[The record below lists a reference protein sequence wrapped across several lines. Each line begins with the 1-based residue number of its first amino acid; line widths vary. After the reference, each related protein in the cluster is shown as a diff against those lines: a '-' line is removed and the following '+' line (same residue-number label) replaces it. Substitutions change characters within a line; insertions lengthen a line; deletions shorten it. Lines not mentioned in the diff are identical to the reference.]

1 MRNSS
6 RDIGITKGT
15 LMHKIIDLLIK
26 NGIIQESKLEAFIAK
41 YTEEKLSIRNLIK
54 VRIINENEMEK
65 VLLREIRIE
74 AIELSDLEGIVGI
87 DTTALLKRMAK
98 ELDIDYIE
106 IKESEIDYKL
116 VKRLP
121 LKQLLRFNAL
131 PLYSEDDK
139 VTVAFANPY
148 DYEAKGAIERFFH
161 GKMMVVT
168 LARKE
173 VIHQILG
180 QLNIVEKVEVF
191 SEDIKQDLEHG
202 GAESSSD
209 ESPAVLQLIELI
221 LESAIEKG
229 TSDIHIEATEN
240 YCLVRY
246 RIDGMLQE
254 TFRMEKSIFSP
265 LASRMKLL
273 SNLDIAEKRKPQ
285 DGRFTQIVKGHIF
298 DFRVSTLP
306 TLFGESIVMRIL
318 DKSKALV
325 QLEDAGMNPISYK
338 KFING
343 IHAPY
348 GIVLV
353 TGPTGSGKT
362 TTLYGALNEIIN
374 VKDKTITVE
383 DPVEYQME
391 GIQQVQINE
400 NAGLSFPAAL
410 RSILRQDPDKIMIGE
425 IRDQETLRI
434 AIQAALTGHLV
445 LSTLHTNSAVAAIGR
460 MLDMGIEEYLISGA
474 LVAIQGQRLV
484 RKICQS
490 CKEEVTPDSTVLNDL
505 AKYLP
510 ANPKFYKG
518 KGCAVCGNS
527 GYSGR
532 EMISEV
538 LTVSEALSTMVAN
551 GATKEQLLA
560 QANEEGFYSMFQDG
574 VQKALEGK
582 TTIEEVVR
590 VARS

>member
-1 MRNSS
+1 MN
-6 RDIGITKGT
+6 
-15 LMHKIIDLLIK
+15 KIIDLLIR
-26 NGIIQESKLEAFIAK
+26 NEIISEAKLEAFIEK
-41 YTEEKLSIRNLIK
+41 FGEEKLSILNLIK
-54 VRIINENEMEK
+54 VRIINEEKMEK
-65 VLLREIRIE
+65 SLLQEIRLQNIE
-74 AIELSDLEGIVGI
+74 INDLEGIHGI

-98 ELDIDYIE
+98 ELDIDYME
-106 IKESEIDYKL
+106 VNESDIDFKL

-121 LKQLLRFNAL
+121 LKQLLRYNVL
-131 PLYSEDDK
+131 PLYAEDNE
-139 VTVAFANPY
+139 VTVAFANPN
-148 DYEAKGAIERFFH
+148 DYEAKGAVERFFR
-161 GKMMVVT
+161 GKMMKVV
-168 LARKE
+168 LVRKE
-173 VIHQILG
+173 IIHQVLS
-180 QLNIVEKVEVF
+180 QLNVVEKVEEF
-191 SEDIKQDLEHG
+191 SESIKEDLEHG
-202 GAESSSD
+202 GAD
-209 ESPAVLQLIELI
+209 MTKTDDSPAVLQLIELI
-221 LESAIEKG
+221 LETAIEKG

-306 TLFGESIVMRIL
+306 TMFGESIVMRIL

-338 KFING
+338 KFIQG
-343 IHAPY
+343 IHSPY

-445 LSTLHTNSAVAAIGR
+445 LSTLHTNSAIAAIGR

-474 LVAIQGQRLV
+474 LVAIQGQRLI

-490 CKEEVTPDSTVLNDL
+490 CKEEVKPDLTVLEDL
-505 AKYLP
+505 AEYLP
-510 ANPKFYKG
+510 KDPKFYKG
-518 KGCAVCGNS
+518 KGCAVCGGS
-527 GYSGR
+527 GYVGR

-538 LTVSEALSTMVAN
+538 LTVSEKLSTMIAN
-551 GATKEQLLA
+551 GATKEQLTE
-560 QANEEGFYSMFQDG
+560 QANKEGFFSMFQDG
-574 VQKALEGK
+574 IQKALQGK

>member
-1 MRNSS
+1 
-6 RDIGITKGT
+6 
-15 LMHKIIDLLIK
+15 MHKIINLLVK
-26 NGIIQESKLEAFIAK
+26 NEVISEPKLEAFIEK
-41 YTEEKLSIRNLIK
+41 YSEDKLSILNLIK
-54 VRIINENEMEK
+54 VRIINEDEMEK
-65 VLLREIRIE
+65 TLLQEIRLETIE
-74 AIELSDLEGIVGI
+74 INDLEGIQGI
-87 DTTALLKRMAK
+87 DTTVLLKRMAK
-98 ELDIDYIE
+98 EL
-106 IKESEIDYKL
+106 EIDYMEVNESDIDFKL

-121 LKQLLRFNAL
+121 LKQLVRYNVL
-131 PLYSEDDK
+131 PLYVEDNE
-139 VTVAFANPY
+139 VTVAFANPNN
-148 DYEAKGAIERFFH
+148 YEAKGAVERFFR
-161 GKMMVVT
+161 GKMMKVV
-168 LARKE
+168 LVRKE
-173 VIHQILG
+173 IIHQVLS
-180 QLNIVEKVEVF
+180 QLNVVEKVEEF
-191 SEDIKQDLEHG
+191 SESIKEDLEHG
-202 GAESSSD
+202 GAD
-209 ESPAVLQLIELI
+209 VAKTDASPAVLQLIELI
-221 LESAIEKG
+221 LETAIEKG

-254 TFRMEKSIFSP
+254 TFRMEKNIFSP

-306 TLFGESIVMRIL
+306 TMFGESIVMRIL

-338 KFING
+338 KFIDG
-343 IHAPY
+343 IYSPY

-445 LSTLHTNSAVAAIGR
+445 LSTLHTNSSIAAIGR

-474 LVAIQGQRLV
+474 LVAIQGQRLI

-490 CKEEVTPDSTVLNDL
+490 CKEEVQPDSTVLEDL
-505 AKYLP
+505 AVHLP
-510 ANPKFYKG
+510 KNPKFYKG
-518 KGCAVCGNS
+518 KGCAVCGGS
-527 GYSGR
+527 GYVGR

-538 LTVSEALSTMVAN
+538 LTVSETLSTMIAN
-551 GATKEQLLA
+551 GATKEQLTE
-560 QANEEGFYSMFQDG
+560 QANKEGFFSMFKDG
-574 VQKALEGK
+574 IQKALQGK

>member
-1 MRNSS
+1 MN
-6 RDIGITKGT
+6 
-15 LMHKIIDLLIK
+15 KIIDLLIK
-26 NGIIQESKLEAFIAK
+26 HGVIDESKLQLFLNK
-41 YTEEKLSIRNLIK
+41 YGESKLSILNLIK
-54 VRIINENEMEK
+54 VRIIEEDAMER
-65 VLLREIRIE
+65 VLIQEIRLRSIE
-74 AIELSDLEGIVGI
+74 MSELEGISGI
-87 DTTALLKRMAK
+87 NTTTLLKRMAK
-98 ELDIDYIE
+98 DLDIEYIE
-106 IKESEIDYKL
+106 INESEIDFKL
-116 VKRLP
+116 IKRLP
-121 LKQLLRFNAL
+121 LKQLTRFDAL
-131 PLYSEDDK
+131 PLYVEDEK

-148 DYEAKGAIERFFH
+148 DFEAKGAIERFFH
-161 GKMMVVT
+161 GKIMVIA

-173 VIHQILG
+173 VIQKILA
-180 QLNIVEKVEVF
+180 QLNVHEKVEKF
-191 SEDIKQDLEHG
+191 SVDIKQDLEKG
-202 GAESSSD
+202 GNENSND

-221 LESAIEKG
+221 LSSAIEKG
-229 TSDIHIEATEN
+229 VSDIHIEATEH

-254 TFRMEKSIFSP
+254 SFRMEKVIFSP

-285 DGRFTQIVKGHIF
+285 DGRFAKVIKGHIF

-318 DKSKALV
+318 DKSKSMV
-325 QLEDAGMNPISYK
+325 RLEDSGMNEISYK
-338 KFING
+338 KFLKA

-362 TTLYGALNEIIN
+362 TTLYGALNEIRD

-383 DPVEYQME
+383 DPVEYQMD
-391 GIQQVQINE
+391 GIQQVQINQ
-400 NAGLSFPAAL
+400 NAGLGFSQAL

-445 LSTLHTNSAVAAIGR
+445 LSTLHTNSAIAAIGR

-484 RKICQS
+484 RKLCQN
-490 CKEEVTPDSTVLNDL
+490 CKEEVQAEATVLSDL
-505 AKYLP
+505 ADYLP
-510 ANPKFYKG
+510 KNPKFYKG
-518 KGCAVCGNS
+518 KGCIVCNYS
-527 GYSGR
+527 GYIGR

-538 LTVSEALSTMVAN
+538 LVVSETLSSMIAN
-551 GATKEQLLA
+551 GASKEKLTE
-560 QANEEGFYSMFQDG
+560 QAVKEGFFSMFQDG
-574 VQKALEGK
+574 IQKALQGK

-590 VARS
+590 VARL

>member
-1 MRNSS
+1 
-6 RDIGITKGT
+6 
-15 LMHKIIDLLIK
+15 MHKIINILVK
-26 NGIIQESKLEAFIAK
+26 NEIIDEKKLEAFIEK
-41 YTEEKLSIRNLIK
+41 YTEDKLSILNLIK
-54 VRIINENEMEK
+54 VRIINEEEMEK
-65 VLLREIRIE
+65 TLLQEIRLQSIE
-74 AIELSDLEGIVGI
+74 MNDLEGIQGI
-87 DTTALLKRMAK
+87 DTTVLLKRMAK
-98 ELDIDYIE
+98 ELEIEYMEVNESDIDF
-106 IKESEIDYKL
+106 KL

-121 LKQLLRFNAL
+121 LKQLVRYNVL
-131 PLYSEDDK
+131 PLYMEDNE
-139 VTVAFANPY
+139 VTVAFANPN
-148 DYEAKGAIERFFH
+148 DYEAKGAVERFFR
-161 GKMMVVT
+161 GKMMKVV
-168 LARKE
+168 LVRKE
-173 VIHQILG
+173 IIHQVLS
-180 QLNIVEKVEVF
+180 QLNVAEKVEVF
-191 SEDIKQDLEHG
+191 SESIKEDLEHG
-202 GAESSSD
+202 GSEAQSN

-221 LESAIEKG
+221 LSSAIEKG

-254 TFRMEKSIFSP
+254 NFRMEKSIFSP

-285 DGRFTQIVKGHIF
+285 DGRFTQIVNGHIF

-306 TLFGESIVMRIL
+306 TMFGESIVMRIL

-338 KFING
+338 KFISG
-343 IHAPY
+343 IHSPY

-391 GIQQVQINE
+391 GIQQVQINA
-400 NAGLSFPAAL
+400 NAGLDFPAAL

-445 LSTLHTNSAVAAIGR
+445 LSTLHTNSAIAAIGR

-474 LVAIQGQRLV
+474 LVAIQGQRLI

-490 CKEEVTPDSTVLNDL
+490 CKEEVEPDSTVLEDL
-505 AKYLP
+505 AVHLP
-510 ANPKFYKG
+510 KNPKFYKG
-518 KGCAVCGNS
+518 KGCAVCGGS
-527 GYSGR
+527 GYVGR

-538 LTVSEALSTMVAN
+538 LTVSETLSTMIAN
-551 GATKEQLLA
+551 GATKEQLTE
-560 QANEEGFYSMFQDG
+560 QAVKEGFFSMFQDG
-574 VQKALEGK
+574 IQKALQGK
-582 TTIEEVVR
+582 TTIEEIVR
-590 VARS
+590 VSRS

>member
-1 MRNSS
+1 
-6 RDIGITKGT
+6 
-15 LMHKIIDLLIK
+15 MHKIINLLVK
-26 NGIIQESKLEAFIAK
+26 NEVISEPKLEAFIEK
-41 YTEEKLSIRNLIK
+41 YSEDKLSILNLIK
-54 VRIINENEMEK
+54 VRIINEDEMEK
-65 VLLREIRIE
+65 TLLQEIRLETIE
-74 AIELSDLEGIVGI
+74 INDLEGIQGI
-87 DTTALLKRMAK
+87 DTTVLLKRMAK
-98 ELDIDYIE
+98 EL
-106 IKESEIDYKL
+106 EIDYMEVNESDIDFKL

-121 LKQLLRFNAL
+121 LKQLVRYNVL
-131 PLYSEDDK
+131 PLYVEDNE
-139 VTVAFANPY
+139 VTVAFANPNN
-148 DYEAKGAIERFFH
+148 YEAKGAVERFFR
-161 GKMMVVT
+161 GKMMKVV
-168 LARKE
+168 LVRKE
-173 VIHQILG
+173 IIHQVLS
-180 QLNIVEKVEVF
+180 QLNVVEKVEEF
-191 SEDIKQDLEHG
+191 SESIKEDLEHG
-202 GAESSSD
+202 GAD
-209 ESPAVLQLIELI
+209 VAKTDASPAVLQLIELI
-221 LESAIEKG
+221 LETAIEKG

-254 TFRMEKSIFSP
+254 TFRMEKNIFSP

-306 TLFGESIVMRIL
+306 TMFGESIVMRIL

-338 KFING
+338 KFIDG
-343 IHAPY
+343 IHSPY

-445 LSTLHTNSAVAAIGR
+445 LSTLHTNSSIAAIGR

-474 LVAIQGQRLV
+474 LVAIQGQRLI

-490 CKEEVTPDSTVLNDL
+490 CKEEVQPDSTVLEDL
-505 AKYLP
+505 AVHLP
-510 ANPKFYKG
+510 KNPKFYKG
-518 KGCAVCGNS
+518 KGCAVCGGS
-527 GYSGR
+527 GYVGR

-538 LTVSEALSTMVAN
+538 LTVSETLSTMIAN
-551 GATKEQLLA
+551 GATKEQLTE
-560 QANEEGFYSMFQDG
+560 QANKEGFFSMFKDG
-574 VQKALEGK
+574 IQKALQGK

>member
-1 MRNSS
+1 
-6 RDIGITKGT
+6 
-15 LMHKIIDLLIK
+15 MHKIINILVK
-26 NGIIQESKLEAFIAK
+26 NEIIDEKKLEAFIEK
-41 YTEEKLSIRNLIK
+41 YTEDKLSILNLIK
-54 VRIINENEMEK
+54 VRIINEEEMEK
-65 VLLREIRIE
+65 TLLQEIRLQSIE
-74 AIELSDLEGIVGI
+74 MNDLEGIQGI
-87 DTTALLKRMAK
+87 DTTVLLKRMAK
-98 ELDIDYIE
+98 ELEIEYMEVNESDIDF
-106 IKESEIDYKL
+106 KL

-121 LKQLLRFNAL
+121 LKQLVRYNVL
-131 PLYSEDDK
+131 PLYMEDNE
-139 VTVAFANPY
+139 VTVAFANPN
-148 DYEAKGAIERFFH
+148 DYEAKGAVERFFR
-161 GKMMVVT
+161 GKMMKVV
-168 LARKE
+168 LVRKE
-173 VIHQILG
+173 IIHQVLS
-180 QLNIVEKVEVF
+180 QLDVAEKVEVF
-191 SEDIKQDLEHG
+191 SESIKEDLEHG
-202 GAESSSD
+202 GSEAQSN

-221 LESAIEKG
+221 LSSAIEKG

-254 TFRMEKSIFSP
+254 NFRMEKSIFSP

-285 DGRFTQIVKGHIF
+285 DGRFTQIVNGHIF

-306 TLFGESIVMRIL
+306 TMFGESIVMRIL

-338 KFING
+338 KFISG
-343 IHAPY
+343 IHSPY

-391 GIQQVQINE
+391 GIQQVQINA
-400 NAGLSFPAAL
+400 NAGLDFPAAL

-445 LSTLHTNSAVAAIGR
+445 LSTLHTNSAIAAIGR
-460 MLDMGIEEYLISGA
+460 ILDMGIEEYLISGA
-474 LVAIQGQRLV
+474 LVAIQGQRLI

-490 CKEEVTPDSTVLNDL
+490 CKEEVEPDSTVLEDL
-505 AKYLP
+505 AVHLP
-510 ANPKFYKG
+510 KNPKFYKG
-518 KGCAVCGNS
+518 KGCAVCGGS
-527 GYSGR
+527 GYVGR

-538 LTVSEALSTMVAN
+538 LTVSETLSTMIAN
-551 GATKEQLLA
+551 GATKEQLTE
-560 QANEEGFYSMFQDG
+560 QAVKEGFFSMFQDG
-574 VQKALEGK
+574 IQKALQGK

-590 VARS
+590 VSRS

>member
-1 MRNSS
+1 MQKTIN
-6 RDIGITKGT
+6 
-15 LMHKIIDLLIK
+15 LLIK
-26 NGIIQESKLEAFIAK
+26 NEIIDEQKLEAFIEK
-41 YTEEKLSIRNLIK
+41 YGAEKLSIVNLIK
-54 VRIINENEMEK
+54 VRIINEEEMEK
-65 VLLREIRIE
+65 TLLQEIRMRSID
-74 AIELSDLEGIVGI
+74 INDLEGIQGI

-98 ELDIDYIE
+98 ELDIDYME
-106 IKESEIDYKL
+106 VKESDIDFRL

-121 LKQLLRFNAL
+121 LKQLIKYNTL
-131 PLYSEDDK
+131 PLYIEDSE
-139 VTVAFANPY
+139 VVVAFSNPA
-148 DYEAKGAIERFFH
+148 DYEAKGAVERFFR
-161 GKMMVVT
+161 GKIMKIVLV
-168 LARKE
+168 RKE
-173 VIHQILG
+173 IIQQVLG
-180 QLNIVEKVEVF
+180 QLTLAEKVEEF
-191 SEDIKQDLEHG
+191 SENIKEDLEHG
-202 GAESSSD
+202 GSEVKSDDSS
-209 ESPAVLQLIELI
+209 AVLQLIELI
-221 LESAIEKG
+221 LSTAIDNG
-229 TSDIHIEATEN
+229 TSDIHIEATED

-285 DGRFTQIVKGHIF
+285 DGRFTHIVSGRVF

-306 TLFGESIVMRIL
+306 TMFGESIVMRIL

-338 KFING
+338 KFIEG
-343 IHAPY
+343 IHSPY

-391 GIQQVQINE
+391 GLQQVQINE

-445 LSTLHTNSAVAAIGR
+445 LSTLHTNSAIASIGR
-460 MLDMGIEEYLISGA
+460 MLDMGIEDYLISGA
-474 LVAIQGQRLV
+474 LVAIQGQRLI

-490 CKEEVTPDSTVLNDL
+490 CKEEIAPDSTVLEDL
-505 AKYLP
+505 AAYLP
-510 ANPKFYKG
+510 QNPKFYKG
-518 KGCAVCGNS
+518 KGCAVCGGS
-527 GYSGR
+527 GYAGR

-538 LTVSEALSTMVAN
+538 LTVSEKISRMIAN
-551 GATKEQLLA
+551 GATNEQLIE
-560 QANEEGFYSMFQDG
+560 QAIKEGFFSMFQDG
-574 VQKALEGK
+574 IQKALQGK